1 MEKENK
7 KIKVV
12 SLIAMAL
19 LTLIVIG
26 ASFAY
31 FGSFSQNTKDHANVN
46 VNTGAGLNTSFIST
60 SAPLNLHATL
70 ANMIE
75 KSVGEVV
82 ADSNSNLNVTLTFGS
97 TQSSYNCKY
106 DIVYEYESDSL
117 MYGCGS
123 TPVTSS
129 VDKELT
135 LKISGPST
143 GTNSF
148 SEEKNFSFASSCS
161 NKKMTVVKDAVI
173 NDNTTSGTTQS
184 WNINLKFYLLS
195 ESQAAL
201 QGQNFSGNFYVENVR
216 CGVNNEG

>member
-1 MEKENK
+1 MEMENK

-12 SLIAMAL
+12 SLIAMAF

-129 VDKELT
+129 VEKELT

-216 CGVNNEG
+216 CGVSNEG

>member
-1 MEKENK
+1 MEMENK

-12 SLIAMAL
+12 SLIAMAF

-129 VDKELT
+129 ADKELT